1 MTANTAQILVDD
13 LFSSGGTDR
22 YKEEYVFSFVE
33 KWDELID
40 WDRRAAAEGDFFV
53 DVLASRGVKTVLDVA
68 TGTGFHSVMLK
79 QSGFDVTS
87 VDGSELM
94 LRKAAENGLRR
105 GQTLTTIHAD
115 WRWLG
120 DHVTGGFDAII
131 CLGNS
136 FTHLFADADR
146 RQALAHFQSLLK
158 PGGVLILDQRNYDA
172 LLDKTAQPSRK
183 FYYCGKDVCAR
194 PIHVDETKARF
205 RYEFSD
211 GAAFHL
217 EMFPLRRA
225 YVQQLISE
233 SGFESI
239 ATYGDFKETVRESEP
254 DFYIHV
260 AKKSKANGKA

>member
-1 MTANTAQILVDD
+1 MAANTAQILVDD
-13 LFSSGGTDR
+13 LFSSRGTDR

-40 WDRRAAAEGDFFV
+40 WDRRAAAEDDFFV
-53 DVLASRGVKTVLDVA
+53 DVLASRRVRTVLDAA

-79 QSGFDVTS
+79 QAGFDVTS

-105 GQTLTTIHAD
+105 GQTLTTVHAD

-120 DHVTGGFDAII
+120 DHVAGSFDAII

-146 RQALAHFQSLLK
+146 RQALAHFYALLN

-172 LLDKTAQPSRK
+172 LLDKTAHPSRK

-194 PIHVDETKARF
+194 AIHVDDTKARF

-225 YVQQLISE
+225 YVQQLIRE
-233 SGFESI
+233 TGFQAI
-239 ATYGDFKETVRESEP
+239 ATYGDFKETVRGTQP

-260 AKKSKANGKA
+260 AEKSKTNGKT